1 MLRGISTSWLNTMVS
16 QQAFADDY
24 LSNHLA
30 ERMLSPSIMIKHPR
44 NFPITTSRTI
54 PRRKSC
60 HRQDCHTQLCFKHHG
75 DSTTFCDD
83 LSNYLAGR
91 MLSQSIMIKHHGN
104 STTFCDDLSNYLAER
119 MLSQSIMIKHHGN
132 STTFLWWP
140 FKLSRRENV
149 VTEHHD

>member
-1 MLRGISTSWLNTMVS
+1 MIISRTISPRECYHRASW
-16 QQAFADDY
+16 
-24 LSNHLA
+24 SN
-30 ERMLSPSIMIKHPR
+30 MIIHPR

-104 STTFCDDLSNYLAER
+104 STTFCDDLSNYLTKI
-119 MLSQSIMIKHHGN
+119 MLSQSIIIKHHGR
-132 STTFLWWP
+132 STNFLWWP
-140 FKLSRRENV
+140 LELSRWEDV
-149 VTEHHD
+149 VTIFKNQWAQDIIIQRHIYE